1 MMMPTL
7 GSGPS
12 VRHFT
17 GAIAI
22 VLAAAG
28 VVLLP
33 LGAASASTVTVSAP
47 TVQGANG
54 SDVKV
59 PISLSGASN
68 LGALHVE
75 ITFDPRVLTGATV
88 DAGKLAEGALLQ
100 SNDAPGR
107 VRFGL
112 ATGAKIDGDGEIAI
126 VHFKVV
132 GPKGAQTPLAI
143 ELVQAWEATPERFE
157 VKPVV
162 QAGRFTVSGG
172 SSSFPWWIVVAA
184 VLAVLLLLFLLAR
197 RRRKGEPAAE
207 GAVPPAGPPPS
218 PPAPT
223 GPPPSPPSSGATA
236 PAATRFCPAC
246 GAPNAAGSRFCPSC
260 GQPTQDTAPPT
271 SWTPTHRAPPEGMA
285 AWPTPD
291 HTQAPIAQLDPNL
304 AVAIRQHWGD
314 WAEIVCENEWSG
326 WVDARALIQNREN

>member
-1 MMMPTL
+1 M
-7 GSGPS
+7 
-12 VRHFT
+12 RRFA
-17 GAIAI
+17 GAIAT
-22 VLAAAG
+22 VLAAG

-47 TVQGANG
+47 NVQGAKG
-54 SDVKV
+54 SEVKV

-75 ITFDPRVLTGATV
+75 ITFDPRVLTGTTV
-88 DAGKLAEGALLQ
+88 DAGKLAEGALLE

-112 ATGAKIDGDGEIAI
+112 ATGGKIDGEGQIAI

-132 GPKGAQTPLAI
+132 GPKGAQTPLAV

-162 QAGRFTVSGG
+162 QAGRFTVSGP
-172 SSSFPWWIVVAA
+172 SSFPWWIVVIA
-184 VLAVLLLLFLLAR
+184 VLVVLLLLFLLAR
-197 RRRKGEPAAE
+197 RRRKGEPAAA
-207 GAVPPAGPPPS
+207 GAVPPAGPPP
-218 PPAPT
+218 PATPAPT
-223 GPPPSPPSSGATA
+223 GPPTLPPSSGGTA
-236 PAATRFCPAC
+236 PAPTRLCPAC

-260 GQPTQDTAPPT
+260 GQPTQHTAPPT
-271 SWTPTHRAPPEGMA
+271 SWTPTHRAPPGGMPV
-285 AWPTPD
+285 WPTPD
-291 HTQAPIAQLDPNL
+291 STQPPIAQLDPNL

-314 WAEIVCENEWSG
+314 WAEIVCENDWTG
-326 WVDARALIQNREN
+326 WVDARELIEKPQD